1 MYTTQ
6 VTGKQIIDAMNAG
19 HVICLRI
26 YENNYVSLGNLAS
39 YEYVDENSPCSFVF
53 YIAFNYII
61 FSSSDANTPLTGQI
75 PK

>member
-6 VTGKQIIDAMNAG
+6 VTGKQVIDAMNAG
-19 HVICLRI
+19 HIICLRI
-26 YENNYVSLGNLAS
+26 YENNHVLLSNLTS

-53 YIAFNYII
+53 YIAPSYII
-61 FSSSDANTPLTGQI
+61 FSSGDANTPLTGQI